1 MVDHRVIMGSYYCG
15 NQNEGNLWIEQ
26 GKCNNCNK
34 TALLQDSKRGG
45 RKERVCC
52 MAAQCAVTVVEL
64 VAALHPNPALTLEAG
79 PEAASNKVWI
89 EEPAGPGLEPWE
101 PML

>member
-1 MVDHRVIMGSYYCG
+1 
-15 NQNEGNLWIEQ
+15 
-26 GKCNNCNK
+26 
-34 TALLQDSKRGG
+34 
-45 RKERVCC
+45 

-64 VAALHPNPALTLEAG
+64 AAALHPNPALTREAG
-79 PEAASNKVWI
+79 PEAASNNVWI